1 VSLIVLL
8 VFLLNNV
15 YIWFSLKDKA
25 VFYFLIAQ
33 LGALIYITAYKQFF
47 YLLFPRLVFSIGS
60 VNGSVVQYGMNSLFL
75 HAGCIIILYGL
86 VHFCRSYLN
95 TRRSFPRLD
104 PVLRNG
110 LYFYVALASVC
121 AVINAFVY
129 LENYTWFVD
138 NIFGGLFLA
147 AIIYISV
154 KGYIRKLPA
163 ATPFLVA
170 NILSL
175 GFMLATVLFHL
186 IADLSHRGYSPVKSV
201 LPDIA
206 IITQTIGFS
215 LALVARTRLLQNSL
229 TEKETEARQLELDLR
244 EISLRHRQIEL
255 ENQIIHAETMH
266 QKTRNEQLQQK
277 LEANQRELAS
287 STMYIVQKNEML
299 VKLKDQIKELKKQYP
314 DNKHKGLQDI
324 ESTLQNS
331 LHLEDGWE
339 KFKLHFEQVHPDFFE
354 ELKAKHPTLTK
365 NEIRLCAYF
374 HINLSTKEIASLLNI
389 DPASVRRAK
398 TRLYKKMGIRNSG
411 KVSEEDRG
419 DD

>member
-1 VSLIVLL
+1 
-8 VFLLNNV
+8 
-15 YIWFSLKDKA
+15 
-25 VFYFLIAQ
+25 
-33 LGALIYITAYKQFF
+33 
-47 YLLFPRLVFSIGS
+47 
-60 VNGSVVQYGMNSLFL
+60 
-75 HAGCIIILYGL
+75 
-86 VHFCRSYLN
+86 
-95 TRRSFPRLD
+95 
-104 PVLRNG
+104 
-110 LYFYVALASVC
+110 
-121 AVINAFVY
+121 
-129 LENYTWFVD
+129 
-138 NIFGGLFLA
+138 
-147 AIIYISV
+147 
-154 KGYIRKLPA
+154 
-163 ATPFLVA
+163 
-170 NILSL
+170 
-175 GFMLATVLFHL
+175 
-186 IADLSHRGYSPVKSV
+186 
-201 LPDIA
+201 
-206 IITQTIGFS
+206 
-215 LALVARTRLLQNSL
+215 
-229 TEKETEARQLELDLR
+229 
-244 EISLRHRQIEL
+244 LRHRQIEL

-324 ESTLQNS
+324 ESTVQNS

>member
-15 YIWFSLKDKA
+15 YIWFSLRDKA
-25 VFYFLIAQ
+25 VLYFLIAQ

-47 YLLFPRLVFSIGS
+47 YVLFPHPFTIGL
-60 VNGSVVQYGMNSLFL
+60 VNGSVVQYGLNSLFL

-95 TRRSFPRLD
+95 TRRSFPWLD
-104 PVLRNG
+104 HVLRNE
-110 LYFYVALASVC
+110 LYVYVVLGSLC

-138 NIFGGLFLA
+138 NIFGGLFIA

-163 ATPFLVA
+163 ATPFLIA

-186 IADLSHRGYSPVKSV
+186 IADLSNRGYSPAKSL

-215 LALVARTRLLQNSL
+215 VALVARTRLLQNSL
-229 TEKETEARQLELDLR
+229 AAKEIEARQLELDLR
-244 EISLRHRQIEL
+244 EISLRHQQIEL
-255 ENQIIHAETMH
+255 ENETISTEMKH
-266 QKTRNEQLQQK
+266 QKTRNEQLQEK
-277 LEANQRELAS
+277 LETNQRELAS
-287 STMYIVQKNEML
+287 STMYIVQKNEL
-299 VKLKDQIKELKKQYP
+299 LAKLKDQIKELKKQYP
-314 DNKHKGLQDI
+314 DNKYKGLQDI
-324 ESTLQNS
+324 ESTLQSS

-339 KFKLHFEQVHPDFFE
+339 KFKLHFEQVHPHFFE
-354 ELKAKHPTLTK
+354 ELKAKHPKLTK

-398 TRLYKKMGIRNSG
+398 TRLYKKMGNST
-411 KVSEEDRG
+411 KASEED
-419 DD
+419 D

>member
-1 VSLIVLL
+1 VVLGSL
-8 VFLLNNV
+8 
-15 YIWFSLKDKA
+15 
-25 VFYFLIAQ
+25 
-33 LGALIYITAYKQFF
+33 
-47 YLLFPRLVFSIGS
+47 
-60 VNGSVVQYGMNSLFL
+60 
-75 HAGCIIILYGL
+75 
-86 VHFCRSYLN
+86 
-95 TRRSFPRLD
+95 
-104 PVLRNG
+104 
-110 LYFYVALASVC
+110 C

-138 NIFGGLFLA
+138 NIFGGLFIG

-163 ATPFLVA
+163 ATPFLIA

-186 IADLSHRGYSPVKSV
+186 IADLSNRGYSPAKSL

-215 LALVARTRLLQNSL
+215 VALVARTRLLQNSL
-229 TEKETEARQLELDLR
+229 AAKEIEARQLELDLR
-244 EISLRHRQIEL
+244 EISLRHQQIEL
-255 ENQIIHAETMH
+255 ENETVSTEMKH
-266 QKTRNEQLQQK
+266 QKTRNEQLQEK
-277 LEANQRELAS
+277 LETNQRELAS
-287 STMYIVQKNEML
+287 STMYIVQKNEL
-299 VKLKDQIKELKKQYP
+299 LAKLKDQIKELKKQYP

-324 ESTLQNS
+324 ESTLQNG

-339 KFKLHFEQVHPDFFE
+339 KFKLHFEQVHPHFFE
-354 ELKAKHPTLTK
+354 ELKTKHPTLTK

-398 TRLYKKMGIRNSG
+398 TRLYKKMGNST
-411 KVSEEDRG
+411 KASEED
-419 DD
+419 D